1 MSDTNKNILLSGQ
14 ESDVNNI
21 GFLTWT
27 PYEGW
32 FNSID
37 KYSIQVRTY
46 DNNFS
51 STANISPNTDLTF
64 TDLNFFPPNFRYNS
78 DKVEKCYRIAASKVD
93 GTAISY
99 SNTVCIPYEHLMFI
113 PTAFSPNGDGINDIY
128 RVTGIELEKLTIT
141 VYNRW
146 GEKVS
151 QGENWDGLVN
161 GLPAPLGVY
170 SVITRALSRNG
181 WINQTSA
188 LTLIR

>member
-1 MSDTNKNILLSGQ
+1 MSDTHKNIFLSGR

-21 GFLTWT
+21 GILTWT
-27 PYEGW
+27 PYERW

-37 KYSIQVRTY
+37 KYSIQGRTY

-51 STANISPNTDLTF
+51 SIANISPNTDLTF

-93 GTAISY
+93 STAISY
-99 SNTVCIPYEHLMFI
+99 SNTVCIPYEPLMFI
-113 PTAFSPNGDGINDIY
+113 PTAFSPNGDGVNDIY
-128 RVTGIELEKLTIT
+128 RVTGIGLEKLTIT

-146 GEKVS
+146 GEKVF

-161 GLPAPLGVY
+161 GVPAPLGVY
-170 SVITRALSRNG
+170 SVITRAFSRNG
-181 WINQTSA
+181 WINQTST

>member
-1 MSDTNKNILLSGQ
+1 MSDTHKNIFLSGR

-21 GFLTWT
+21 GILTWT
-27 PYEGW
+27 PYERW

-51 STANISPNTDLTF
+51 SIANISPNTDLTF

-99 SNTVCIPYEHLMFI
+99 SNTVCIPYEPLMFI
-113 PTAFSPNGDGINDIY
+113 PTAFSPNGDGLNDIY
-128 RVTGIELEKLTIT
+128 RVTGIGLEKLTIT

-146 GEKVS
+146 GEKVF

-161 GLPAPLGVY
+161 GVPAPLGVY
-170 SVITRALSRNG
+170 SVITRAFSRNG
-181 WINQTSA
+181 WINQTST

>member
-1 MSDTNKNILLSGQ
+1 
-14 ESDVNNI
+14 
-21 GFLTWT
+21 
-27 PYEGW
+27 
-32 FNSID
+32 
-37 KYSIQVRTY
+37 
-46 DNNFS
+46 
-51 STANISPNTDLTF
+51 
-64 TDLNFFPPNFRYNS
+64 
-78 DKVEKCYRIAASKVD
+78 VEKCYRIAASKVD
-93 GTAISY
+93 GTAVSY

-113 PTAFSPNGDGINDIY
+113 PTAFSPNGDGLNEKKRIN
-128 RVTGIELEKLTIT
+128 GIELKKSTIT
-141 VYNRW
+141 FYNRW

>member
-113 PTAFSPNGDGINDIY
+113 PTAFSPNGDGLNDIY

>member
-21 GFLTWT
+21 GILTWT

-51 STANISPNTDLTF
+51 SVANISPNTDLTF

-113 PTAFSPNGDGINDIY
+113 PTAFSPNGDGLNDIY

-161 GLPAPLGVY
+161 GVPAPLGVY

-181 WINQTSA
+181 WINQTST

>member
-1 MSDTNKNILLSGQ
+1 MSDTHKNILLSGR

-21 GFLTWT
+21 GILTWT

-37 KYSIQVRTY
+37 KYAIQVRTY

-51 STANISPNTDLTF
+51 SIANISPNTDLTF

-93 GTAISY
+93 GTAVSY

-113 PTAFSPNGDGINDIY
+113 PTAFSPNGDGLNDIY
-128 RVTGIELEKLTIT
+128 RVTGIELEKSTIT